1 LINED
6 HNNWS
11 DFKGVHEIMW
21 QGVEGPSDAE
31 FLVQDMFINYQDQFQ
46 GSGSDYC
53 GTFNIASSITLSRTN
68 IEKAIPFE
76 LVYSNTCSRKAY
88 SAYVA
93 FEVDDQTGIPYVR
106 IKNNN
111 IPDPNPSFY
120 RKLALDFQAQHK
132 QLYLK
137 NDETKIYFW
146 CDMPVR
152 KKIFYGF
159 GYKINNPQNVVTEN
173 SPLAGD
179 KGGWCQCPDGQVY
192 QAGEL
197 VATPGTMA
205 CINGKAGALKE
216 DPGAWS
222 KWYVE
227 CKNSITT
234 TEHED
239 DVGENGGS
247 CTCPDGTVHKAGTL
261 DYSLACDGG
270 VASEIIYTGAGDH
283 SHKRVTCMYKDWF
296 VQKGIIIDGR
306 IVKSVSSYLDN
317 DEYNIEKLDICELTN
332 ISKNDQD

>member
-1 LINED
+1 
-6 HNNWS
+6 
-11 DFKGVHEIMW
+11 MW

-31 FLVQDMFINYQDQFQ
+31 FYVQDMFINYQDQFQ

-53 GTFNIASSITLSRTN
+53 GTFNIASSVTLSRTN
-68 IEKAIPFE
+68 IEKGIPFE

-93 FEVDDQTGIPYVR
+93 LELDYETGIPYVR
-106 IKNNN
+106 IKNND
-111 IPDPNPSFY
+111 IPDPNPKFH
-120 RKLALDFQAQHK
+120 RKLSLDFQAKHK

-137 NDETKIYFW
+137 NDVTKIYFW
-146 CDMPVR
+146 CDLPVR
-152 KKIFYGF
+152 KTMFYGF

-173 SPLAGD
+173 SSLAGD
-179 KGGWCQCPDGQVY
+179 KGGWCRCSDGQVY

-197 VATPGTMA
+197 LATPGTMA

-222 KWYVE
+222 KRHVE
-227 CKNSITT
+227 CKNAIST
-234 TEHED
+234 TET
-239 DVGENGGS
+239 VATIGENGGN
-247 CTCPDGTVHKAGTL
+247 CTCPCGTVLKAGTL
-261 DYSLACDGG
+261 GNSLACDGG
-270 VASEIIYTGAGDH
+270 IASGVLYTGAGDH

-296 VQKGIIIDGR
+296 VQKGIVIDGR

-317 DEYNIEKLDICELTN
+317 EEYNIEKLDICELTN